1 LQHYNLFKVHPQE
14 EKANLELQ
22 AAGLNGRMK
31 NPQNSK
37 SSAMKLSEF
46 KIRPTREEGAR
57 KSALATQLTRGMP
70 ALDVQLLSLEM
81 CFALLQ
87 SQARYPGGSFNAPGA
102 SHICIAL
109 RR

>member
-1 LQHYNLFKVHPQE
+1 MFYTFVAALQSFEVHPQE

-22 AAGLNGRMK
+22 AAGLTGRMK

-37 SSAMKLSEF
+37 SSAMKWSEF

-70 ALDVQLLSLEM
+70 AMDVQLLSLEM
-81 CFALLQ
+81 CIF
-87 SQARYPGGSFNAPGA
+87 A
-102 SHICIAL
+102 SHSGVESAPPEVPVSV
-109 RR
+109 